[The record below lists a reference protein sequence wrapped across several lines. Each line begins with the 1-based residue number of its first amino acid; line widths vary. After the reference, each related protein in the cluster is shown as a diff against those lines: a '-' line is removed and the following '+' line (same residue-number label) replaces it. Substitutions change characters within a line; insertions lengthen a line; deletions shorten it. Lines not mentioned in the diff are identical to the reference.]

1 MTGCPV
7 ILNQPKISLPPIWTL
22 YWSVYLPTVPTKQI
36 YVFFFFQSFLFFFF
50 FYH

>member
-36 YVFFFFQSFLFFFF
+36 YVFFSSSLFFFSS